1 MFNLVLV
8 AQAAIVVVLVFLA
21 LGIRYVPNNR
31 VGVVEKR
38 FGRRGSVKQV
48 LIALHGEAG
57 FQPEVLRGGLH
68 YLLPI
73 QYRVHV
79 VPLVTI
85 PQGRIGYVFARD
97 GLALA
102 SDQALASNDCANDF
116 HDVRAFLANGGQ
128 RGPQRQIL
136 REGTH
141 ALNLAQF
148 LVVTENKV
156 FGTKLDSADNT
167 DFARM
172 VETLREGDGFRPIS
186 VFGHDDAVGIV
197 TIHDGPSLPQGE
209 IIGPVVGDDPL
220 DEMRYH
226 NQFQD

>member
-1 MFNLVLV
+1 MSTLEF
-8 AQAAIVVVLVFLA
+8 AAYAAIVVVLVFLV
-21 LGIRYVPNNR
+21 LGIRYVPNSR

-38 FGRRGSVKQV
+38 FALRGSVKSG
-48 LIALHGEAG
+48 LMALRGEAG

-73 QYRVHV
+73 QYRVHT

-102 SDQALASNDCANDF
+102 PDQALASNEVANDF

-128 RGPQRQIL
+128 RGPQREIL

-148 LVVTENKV
+148 LVVTESRV
-156 FGTKLDSADNT
+156 YGTRLDHADDA
-167 DFARM
+167 DFERM
-172 VETLREGDGFRPIS
+172 VTTLRERDGFRPIT
-186 VFGHDDAVGIV
+186 VFGH
-197 TIHDGPSLPQGE
+197 
-209 IIGPVVGDDPL
+209 
-220 DEMRYH
+220 
-226 NQFQD
+226 